1 MGWIGEEWMGA
12 LRPPTESVA
21 LCESRIL
28 GTPKDAKKSPR
39 AIGSG
44 LKWFQ
49 NGILLTSSLKRCHMK
64 MLVCMALCYCGA
76 GAEKTAFVRE
86 EEAPSVGKG
95 HWRHMPFWQGCGP
108 ISAVTQAD
116 CFQQKRARGIAGES
130 MSYQGIQVVLDM
142 HEWNHCI
149 DHKSVHRCFNFGL
162 TFKSLSYTIFLWI
175 LIMVFIIDIAT

>member
-1 MGWIGEEWMGA
+1 MGWIEEWMGA
-12 LRPPTESVA
+12 VRPLTVSVA
-21 LCESRIL
+21 LYESRIL

-95 HWRHMPFWQGCGP
+95 HWRHAFLARVWAYFCWHASWLLPTEACTW
-108 ISAVTQAD
+108 D
-116 CFQQKRARGIAGES
+116 CWREHVSSRYPS
-130 MSYQGIQVVLDM
+130 
-142 HEWNHCI
+142 
-149 DHKSVHRCFNFGL
+149 SVGHAWV
-162 TFKSLSYTIFLWI
+162 KSLYWS
-175 LIMVFIIDIAT
+175 